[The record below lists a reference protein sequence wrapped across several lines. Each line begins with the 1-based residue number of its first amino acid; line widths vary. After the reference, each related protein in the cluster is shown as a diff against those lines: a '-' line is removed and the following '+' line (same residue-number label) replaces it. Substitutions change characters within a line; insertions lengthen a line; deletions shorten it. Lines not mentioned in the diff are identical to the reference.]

1 MHYISINYHENFVLD
16 TFKKVFYIIIG
27 IQLAIIHKI
36 IAYKHGHPFLR
47 QLPTEYQQALSEC
60 QQLTNSTLLAAPI
73 ILSRDISALF
83 LFM

>member
-36 IAYKHGHPFLR
+36 IAYKHGRPFLR

-60 QQLTNSTLLAAPI
+60 QQLT
-73 ILSRDISALF
+73 
-83 LFM
+83 